1 MTDKEDHML
10 WLKVL
15 ATLNESQARWYVA
28 QKAIEWGWG
37 GILKAQALTGM
48 SRGTI
53 IKGMRELRSQ
63 EKLGVSGRVRKPG
76 GGRKRVEEK
85 DPSIKT
91 ALERMLVHEI
101 AGDPMTEQR
110 WVRSSARQLSEKLK
124 KEGHG
129 ISSRTVNRLLR
140 KQGFSLK
147 GNKRKEFRPECSV
160 RDEQFQYIASQRQ
173 AFSAAG
179 LPIVSVDT
187 KKKELIGNFMRNG
200 KTWCKE
206 AEEVHAH
213 DFPSLASCRA
223 VPYGIYDVT
232 KNAGYVFV
240 GTSADTPEFAV
251 DALVRW
257 WKDYGC
263 VAYPGAAQLL
273 ILADGGG
280 CNGYRSRAWKHQL
293 QEKVSDQ
300 LGLTVTVCHYPPGC
314 SKWNPIEHRLFS
326 YISLN
331 WAGKPLRTLEIM
343 LGYIRGTTTATGLSV
358 KAFLQRGSYKKGQKV
373 TAESMN
379 RLSLRARATCPD
391 WNYTINPRNDEA
403 LWEKGWTEERSIEG
417 RFRSDVSNY
426 PLHRIAAR

>member
-1 MTDKEDHML
+1 MADREEYAL

-15 ATLNESQARWYVA
+15 ATLNEAQARWYVA
-28 QKAIEWGWG
+28 QKAIEWGCG
-37 GILKAQALTGM
+37 GIQRAQALTGM
-48 SRGTI
+48 SRVRI
-53 IKGMRELRSQ
+53 IKGMRELGNA
-63 EKLGVSGRVRKPG
+63 EKLGVPGRVRRPG
-76 GGRKRVEEK
+76 GGRKKVEDKYPAIEA
-85 DPSIKT
+85 
-91 ALERMLVHEI
+91 ALEQMLAHEI

-110 WVRSSARQLSEKLK
+110 WVRSSLRQLSVRLK
-124 KEGHG
+124 EAGYQA
-129 ISSRTVNRLLR
+129 STTAVSRLLR

-147 GNKRKEFRPECSV
+147 RNKRKEFRPDCSA
-160 RDEQFQYIASQRQ
+160 RDEQFQYIAAQRQ

-179 LPIVSVDT
+179 LPVVSVDT
-187 KKKELIGNFMRNG
+187 KKKELIGNFMRTG
-200 KTWCKE
+200 KTWSKE
-206 AEEVHAH
+206 AVEVHAH
-213 DFPSLASCRA
+213 DFPSLAACRA

-257 WKDYGC
+257 WKHGGC
-263 VAYPGAAQLL
+263 VAYPGAAWLL

-293 QEKVSDQ
+293 QEEVSDQ

-331 WAGKPLRTLEIM
+331 WAGKPLRTLEMM

-358 KAFLQRGSYKKGQKV
+358 KAFLQEGVYKKGQKV
-373 TAESMN
+373 TAESVD
-379 RLSLRARATCPD
+379 RLHLNPHATCPD
-391 WNYTINPRNDEA
+391 WNYTISPRIGKA
-403 LWEKGWTEERSIEG
+403 LWGKDMTEKGSIE
-417 RFRSDVSNY
+417 RRSCSDVSNS
-426 PLHRIAAR
+426 

>member
-1 MTDKEDHML
+1 MTDKEEYAL

-15 ATLNESQARWYVA
+15 TTLNEAQARWYVA

-37 GILKAQALTGM
+37 GIQRAQVLTGM
-48 SRGTI
+48 SHKTI
-53 IKGMRELRSQ
+53 MRGMRELRNA
-63 EKLGVSGRVRKPG
+63 EKLGTLGRVRQPG
-76 GGRKRVEEK
+76 AGRKKLEDKYPKIEA
-85 DPSIKT
+85 
-91 ALERMLVHEI
+91 ALEQMLTNEI
-101 AGDPMTEQR
+101 AGNPMTEQR
-110 WVRSSARQLSEKLK
+110 WVRSSTRQLSEKLK
-124 KEGHG
+124 EAGYQACPG
-129 ISSRTVNRLLR
+129 AVSRLLR

-147 GNKRKEFRPECSV
+147 KNKRKEFRPECSV

-173 AFSAAG
+173 AFSAAE

-200 KTWCKE
+200 KTWSKE
-206 AEEVHAH
+206 AVEVHAH

-257 WKDYGC
+257 WKDCGS
-263 VAYPGAAQLL
+263 VTYPGAAQLL

-293 QEKVSDQ
+293 QEKISDQ

-331 WAGKPLRTLEIM
+331 WAGRPLRTLEIM

-373 TAESMN
+373 TAESMS
-379 RLSLRARATCPD
+379 RLSLRAHATCPY
-391 WNYTINPRNDEA
+391 WNYTITPRIAEA
-403 LWEKGWTEERSIEG
+403 LWEKDRTEERSIE
-417 RFRSDVSNY
+417 RRSQNDVFNY

>member
-1 MTDKEDHML
+1 M
-10 WLKVL
+10 
-15 ATLNESQARWYVA
+15 
-28 QKAIEWGWG
+28 
-37 GILKAQALTGM
+37 
-48 SRGTI
+48 
-53 IKGMRELRSQ
+53 
-63 EKLGVSGRVRKPG
+63 
-76 GGRKRVEEK
+76 
-85 DPSIKT
+85 
-91 ALERMLVHEI
+91 
-101 AGDPMTEQR
+101 
-110 WVRSSARQLSEKLK
+110 
-124 KEGHG
+124 
-129 ISSRTVNRLLR
+129 
-140 KQGFSLK
+140 
-147 GNKRKEFRPECSV
+147 
-160 RDEQFQYIASQRQ
+160 
-173 AFSAAG
+173 
-179 LPIVSVDT
+179 
-187 KKKELIGNFMRNG
+187 
-200 KTWCKE
+200 
-206 AEEVHAH
+206 
-213 DFPSLASCRA
+213 
-223 VPYGIYDVT
+223 T

-331 WAGKPLRTLEIM
+331 WAGRPLRTLEIM

-379 RLSLRARATCPD
+379 RLSLALTRHVPIGITQSILAMLKRFGKRIGQKRDQLRGGPGVTCL
-391 WNYTINPRNDEA
+391 TIHCTASLPASDSEKAERPR
-403 LWEKGWTEERSIEG
+403 LGGSR
-417 RFRSDVSNY
+417 
-426 PLHRIAAR
+426 

>member
-1 MTDKEDHML
+1 MTDKEEYAL

-15 ATLNESQARWYVA
+15 ATLNEAQARWYVA

-37 GILKAQALTGM
+37 GIQRAQVLTGM
-48 SRGTI
+48 SRSTI
-53 IKGMRELRSQ
+53 MRGMRELKSP
-63 EKLGVSGRVRKPG
+63 EGLGVPGRVRQPG
-76 GGRKRVEEK
+76 GGRRKVEDK
-85 DPSIKT
+85 TPSIET
-91 ALERMLVHEI
+91 ALEQMLAHEI
-101 AGDPMTEQR
+101 AGDPMTEQK
-110 WVRSSARQLSEKLK
+110 WVRSSLRQLSKKLK
-124 KEGHG
+124 EGGHQAS
-129 ISSRTVNRLLR
+129 IPTVSRLLR
-140 KQGFSLK
+140 KQGFSPK
-147 GNKRKEFRPECSV
+147 KNKRKEFRPDCSV

-187 KKKELIGNFMRNG
+187 KKKELIGDFMSNG
-200 KTWCKE
+200 KAWCKD
-206 AEEVHAH
+206 AAEVHAH
-213 DFPSLASCRA
+213 DFPSLAACRA

-232 KNAGYVFV
+232 KNEGYVFV
-240 GTSADTPEFAV
+240 GTSTDTPEFAV

-257 WKDYGC
+257 WESGGC

-331 WAGKPLRTLEIM
+331 WAGKPLRTLEVM

-358 KAFLQRGSYKKGQKV
+358 RAFRQEGFYKKGQKV
-373 TAESMN
+373 TKESMD
-379 RLSLRARATCPD
+379 RLNLHPHVVCPD
-391 WNYTINPRNDEA
+391 WNCTISPRRTSMD
-403 LWEKGWTEERSIEG
+403 
-417 RFRSDVSNY
+417 
-426 PLHRIAAR
+426 